1 MDEFDDYFSMKFA
14 PFTVVYI
21 MGRSYKEEPK
31 CDPKETLYDCW
42 KDPNPLVACG
52 SLGDLQQMCV
62 AVVLRFSSNPVQQM
76 FGFAVAPGVHD
87 S

>member
-42 KDPNPLVACG
+42 KDP
-52 SLGDLQQMCV
+52 
-62 AVVLRFSSNPVQQM
+62 
-76 FGFAVAPGVHD
+76 
-87 S
+87 